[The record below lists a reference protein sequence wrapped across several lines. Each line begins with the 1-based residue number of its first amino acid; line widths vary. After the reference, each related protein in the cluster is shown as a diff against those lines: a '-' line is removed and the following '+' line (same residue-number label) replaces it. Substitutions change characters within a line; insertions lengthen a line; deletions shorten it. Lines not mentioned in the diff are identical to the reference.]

1 MHNKKQYV
9 IIYVKYGILTGYI
22 MKINGTENNIAVLKE
37 LGKRIK
43 AYRINYP
50 MTREELAIKSDVS
63 VRTIARIEDGESSQL
78 ENIIRILRAL
88 DCLGRIDLLVPEQEI
103 RPSMI
108 YKEGK
113 MRKRAQSPKY
123 RENKRK
129 DGWTWGEDK

>member
-1 MHNKKQYV
+1 
-9 IIYVKYGILTGYI
+9 
-22 MKINGTENNIAVLKE
+22 MKINGTDNNVAVLEE

-43 AYRINYP
+43 TYRINYP
-50 MTREELAIKSDVS
+50 MTREELATKSDVS
-63 VRTIARIEDGESSQL
+63 VRTIARIEGGESSQL

-103 RPSMI
+103 RPSVI
-108 YKEGK
+108 YKRGK

-129 DGWTWGEDK
+129 NGWTWSEDK